1 MMHTPHYCSD
11 LHACFCDAV
20 LRQGFRLV
28 LHAPFD
34 GEMIKIGCI
43 VVGIFVGMLF
53 TAAVLICVLAV
64 RALRRA
70 AVTKSALKAEMVR
83 QGEALRQAER
93 KSMNKSN
100 AFARASH
107 DIRSALAAVAGL
119 IEVSLPEA
127 QALPHITENLNQ
139 MNVCINKLFG
149 A

>member
-1 MMHTPHYCSD
+1 
-11 LHACFCDAV
+11 
-20 LRQGFRLV
+20 
-28 LHAPFD
+28 
-34 GEMIKIGCI
+34 
-43 VVGIFVGMLF
+43 
-53 TAAVLICVLAV
+53 
-64 RALRRA
+64 
-70 AVTKSALKAEMVR
+70 
-83 QGEALRQAER
+83 
-93 KSMNKSN
+93 MNKSN

>member
-1 MMHTPHYCSD
+1 
-11 LHACFCDAV
+11 
-20 LRQGFRLV
+20 
-28 LHAPFD
+28 
-34 GEMIKIGCI
+34 
-43 VVGIFVGMLF
+43 VGTLF

-107 DIRSALAAVAGL
+107 DIRSALAAVGGL